1 MEDIAFCIEMLSQT
15 LYTKLEQYSQS
26 KWIIAGDFNAR
37 VGQLNQLEESQ
48 SKWIIAGDFNARVGQ
63 LNQLEEEVT
72 GNCYLTSVRNSRD
85 YLTNNRGKNLI
96 EAMESNGFLLANGRT
111 PSDSPADYTY
121 VSKTGSSVI
130 DLLFLNDPSGL
141 RDLSVVDFLHS
152 SPHLP
157 VIVEMATD
165 VVYANQKDEKEM
177 ATQYI
182 FRWDEGKVSKWLP
195 M

>member
-1 MEDIAFCIEMLSQT
+1 
-15 LYTKLEQYSQS
+15 
-26 KWIIAGDFNAR
+26 
-37 VGQLNQLEESQ
+37 
-48 SKWIIAGDFNARVGQ
+48 
-63 LNQLEEEVT
+63 
-72 GNCYLTSVRNSRD
+72 
-85 YLTNNRGKNLI
+85 
-96 EAMESNGFLLANGRT
+96 MESNGFLLANGRT

-130 DLLFLNDPSGL
+130 DGFLLANGRTPSDSPADYTYVSKTGSSVIELVFLNDPSGL

-157 VIVEMATD
+157 VIIEMATD

-182 FRWDEGKVSKWLP
+182 FRWDEGKMQIRKMKKRWLLSIDFDGTKEREKTTRVC
-195 M
+195 